1 MKLQEAIE
9 RGLARSVAEPECENY
24 FDVYGRE
31 DNPEWEAEVVR
42 QVDTWGVW
50 HVRIDVR
57 AESGD
62 RWSNGASLG
71 MVFGNE
77 VEDTLTELWPE
88 AEAALDGLFQEKAD
102 ELSERATYA
111 AG

>member
-57 AESGD
+57 AESG
-62 RWSNGASLG
+62 
-71 MVFGNE
+71 NE